1 MQEKSLRNRP
11 ILLAFLILL
20 LVIGALVARKYL
32 FTSPPQPLPV
42 GEVSGPRELREVV
55 LYFGSVDGSHL
66 VPEGREIED
75 CLEERSCLM
84 ETVRAL
90 IAGPVGDLTPVFP
103 SHAVLLDVVEEGGT
117 AKVDFS
123 RDLVTGHPGGSI
135 SELLTVYALA
145 NTLSENFPYV
155 RQVQILIDGA
165 SIETL
170 KGHVD
175 LREPVKADF
184 TFSRPS
190 EGNSPAAG
198 SREGAQQ

>member
-1 MQEKSLRNRP
+1 MQKKRLQHRP

-20 LVIGALVARKYL
+20 LVLGALVARKYL
-32 FTSPPQPLPV
+32 FTSAPRPLPV
-42 GEVSGPRELREVV
+42 AEVSGPKALREVV
-55 LYFGSVDGSHL
+55 LYFGSADGSHL

-75 CLEERSCLM
+75 CLEERACLM

-103 SHAVLLDVVEEGGT
+103 SHAVLLDIVEEGGT
-117 AKVDFS
+117 AQVDFS
-123 RDLVTGHPGGSI
+123 GDLVTGHPGGSI
-135 SELLTVYALA
+135 SELLTIYSLA

-155 RQVQILIDGA
+155 RQVQILVDGA
-165 SIETL
+165 PIETL

-184 TFSRPS
+184 TYGRPS
-190 EGNSPAAG
+190 QGTPPAAG
-198 SREGAQQ
+198 SREETQR